1 MTPKK
6 AIVILLIL
14 SLVIAFVFVFLYISK
29 QSAVPANQ
37 LINSGAGIEQ
47 TGQEAGV
54 NKNLT
59 PAEIDK
65 QKDEEVKKTVEKI
78 IEQGKNEFGGTT
90 IDAIKAA
97 EAVANQR
104 VQEKLNSRTPEQ
116 IEADNKREAEIQ
128 RMLEEAN
135 SKVK

>member
-6 AIVILLIL
+6 AMVIVLLMFLAAAI
-14 SLVIAFVFVFLYISK
+14 IFVFLYISK
-29 QSAVPANQ
+29 QSAVPANR
-37 LINSGAGIEQ
+37 LINSGAGIGQ
-47 TGQEAGV
+47 TGQEASA
-54 NKNLT
+54 NKNLI

-65 QKDEEVKKTVEKI
+65 QKDEEAQKTVEKI
-78 IEQGKNEFGGTT
+78 IEQGKNEFGGTNV
-90 IDAIKAA
+90 DAIKAA

-128 RMLEEAN
+128 KMLEEAN